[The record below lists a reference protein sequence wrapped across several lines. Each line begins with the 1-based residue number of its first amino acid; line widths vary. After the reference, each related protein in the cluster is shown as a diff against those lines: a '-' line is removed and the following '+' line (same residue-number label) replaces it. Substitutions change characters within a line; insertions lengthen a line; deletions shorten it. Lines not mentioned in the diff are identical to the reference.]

1 MFDVTRCGK
10 VRVPISRSQSA
21 VCHISIQ
28 SKFSFRIYYYFFP
41 PPGCTLALHVMVC
54 ACVRV
59 CAFARVR
66 GEVWRLH
73 VL

>member
-21 VCHISIQ
+21 VCHIFIQ
-28 SKFSFRIYYYFFP
+28 SKFIIIFFS

-59 CAFARVR
+59 CAFASVR